1 MLPKGAA
8 KKVTIY
14 LNGDTR
20 HHVELLWNVIFSF
33 LKQKQISGATV
44 IRGDLGFGSHGQVHD
59 TNSEYA
65 GEHLPMKIEFIET
78 PERVDELLP
87 FLYDMVTDGL
97 IEVQDTTIVK
107 DADTGRTEPSTTVV
121 EQTLQSQPERNPLRD
136 FAAGPAKLV
145 RIYLGESDKFAG
157 EPLYEAIVKKLRMLD
172 FAGATVYRGILG
184 YGVKRHTHKSG
195 RLHFS
200 RDLPIMISVVERT
213 ARLDELIS
221 VVTDML
227 QDGLVVVSDVEMY
240 RVLAHEGA
248 GND

>member
-14 LNGDTR
+14 VNGDTR
-20 HHVELLWNVIFSF
+20 HHVEPLWNVIFSF
-33 LKQKQISGATV
+33 LKQKQVAGATV
-44 IRGDLGFGSHGQVHD
+44 IRPDLGFGSHGQVHD
-59 TNSEYA
+59 PKSEYA
-65 GEHLPMKIEFIET
+65 GDHLPVRIEFIET
-78 PERVDELLP
+78 PKRVDELLP

-97 IEVQDTTIVK
+97 IEVQDTTIIKAAANVK
-107 DADTGRTEPSTTVV
+107 MEPP
-121 EQTLQSQPERNPLRD
+121 QSQPAQNPPHD
-136 FAAGPAKLV
+136 HFAGPAKLV
-145 RIYLGESDKFAG
+145 RIYLGESDKLGG
-157 EPLYEAIVKKLRMLD
+157 EPLYEAIVKKLHMLD

-200 RDLPIMISVVERT
+200 RDLPIMISVVER
-213 ARLDELIS
+213 AERLDELVG

-227 QDGLVVVSDVEMY
+227 QDGLVVVSDAEMY
-240 RVLAHEGA
+240 RVLAREGA

>member
-20 HHVELLWNVIFSF
+20 HHVEPLWNVIFSF
-33 LKQKQISGATV
+33 LKQKQVAGATV
-44 IRGDLGFGSHGQVHD
+44 IRPDLGFGSHGQVHD
-59 TNSEYA
+59 PKSEYA
-65 GEHLPMKIEFIET
+65 GDHLPVRIEFIET
-78 PERVDELLP
+78 PKRVDELLP
-87 FLYDMVTDGL
+87 SLYDMVTDGL
-97 IEVQDTTIVK
+97 IEVQDTAVVK
-107 DADTGRTEPSTTVV
+107 AVASGKLEAPQSLPS
-121 EQTLQSQPERNPLRD
+121 QNPLPD
-136 FAAGPAKLV
+136 HAAGPAKLV
-145 RIYLGESDKFAG
+145 RIYLGESDRFDG

-200 RDLPIMISVVERT
+200 RDLPIRISVVARAE
-213 ARLDELIS
+213 RLDELVA
-221 VVTDML
+221 VVTEML
-227 QDGLVVVSDVEMY
+227 QDGLVVVSDAEMY

>member
-1 MLPKGAA
+1 
-8 KKVTIY
+8 
-14 LNGDTR
+14 
-20 HHVELLWNVIFSF
+20 
-33 LKQKQISGATV
+33 
-44 IRGDLGFGSHGQVHD
+44 
-59 TNSEYA
+59 
-65 GEHLPMKIEFIET
+65 
-78 PERVDELLP
+78 
-87 FLYDMVTDGL
+87 MVTDGL

-145 RIYLGESDKFAG
+145 RIYFGESDKFAG